1 MHDYLVPHPD
11 LEMGLTKQHSTTMRW
26 RDICD
31 MGLAVLLIVEAL
43 AVNRVV
49 VVAQPAEREPQFD
62 PNHYRP
68 SDNPCY
74 DERNVPQRCV
84 PDFINAAFNLEVEV
98 TNTCGV
104 RQPTRFCV
112 QTGHM
117 GIKKVCDVCDARVP
131 VSVYFRL
138 TLIVKINFD

>member
-1 MHDYLVPHPD
+1 
-11 LEMGLTKQHSTTMRW
+11 MGLSTTSRLLLGW
-26 RDICD
+26 TY
-31 MGLAVLLIVEAL
+31 LTVLFAVVLM
-43 AVNRVV
+43 
-49 VVAQPAEREPQFD
+49 QPAEREPKYD

-74 DERNVPQRCV
+74 DERNQPQRCV

-98 TNTCGV
+98 TNTCGE

-117 GIKKVCDVCDARVP
+117 VLRRCAMSATPECRNTPIRPA
-131 VSVYFRL
+131 
-138 TLIVKINFD
+138 T